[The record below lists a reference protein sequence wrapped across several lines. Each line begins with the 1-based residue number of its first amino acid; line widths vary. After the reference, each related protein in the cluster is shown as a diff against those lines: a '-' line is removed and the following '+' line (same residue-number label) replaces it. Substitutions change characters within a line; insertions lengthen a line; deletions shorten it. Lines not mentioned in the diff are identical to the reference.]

1 MYFWVKNCAFVNPP
15 VKDSIDSGHSGY
27 SSESGVSQESY
38 NEEVDPKIKFYSTII
53 LLLFLS
59 VIPVY
64 FITAGI
70 VKHDECP
77 AESKIPFWMVVIGSC
92 FLFEVLFS
100 GYIGFKDFKNDSV
113 LRNLK
118 NPETNSKSRPA
129 LAMILR
135 KSINNWI
142 HLELCRFVRRREL
155 SQLLKLRNLA

>member
-15 VKDSIDSGHSGY
+15 VKDSIDSGYSGY

-70 VKHDECP
+70 VKHAECP
-77 AESKIPFWMVVIGSC
+77 AESKIPFWM
-92 FLFEVLFS
+92 
-100 GYIGFKDFKNDSV
+100 
-113 LRNLK
+113 
-118 NPETNSKSRPA
+118 NSQKSRDQ
-129 LAMILR
+129 LK
-135 KSINNWI
+135 KSSSTCNDLTEICEVIHFWIINHWI
-142 HLELCRFVRRREL
+142 HLELCRFVKRREL